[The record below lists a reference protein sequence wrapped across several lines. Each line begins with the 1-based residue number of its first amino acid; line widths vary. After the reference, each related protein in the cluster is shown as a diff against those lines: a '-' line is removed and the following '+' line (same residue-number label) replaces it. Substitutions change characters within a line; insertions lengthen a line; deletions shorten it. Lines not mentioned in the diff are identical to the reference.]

1 MPQLDPSVFPPQLF
15 WLILTFVPLYLILW
29 RVVLPRMS
37 GMLEARQHKIDNDLT
52 RAAALRDEAEAV
64 LAECEKTMADA
75 HAEAHAMLRQVEE
88 ETAAKAEEEVEKVNQ
103 RLAKETSDAEASIEK
118 AKQEAYENLKSV
130 VSELAASATEKVVGA
145 KLGEGKAAD
154 QAVEDAMK
162 EQR

>member
-1 MPQLDPSVFPPQLF
+1 MPQLDPSVFPTQLF
-15 WLILTFVPLYLILW
+15 WLVMTFVPLYLILW

-75 HAEAHAMLRQVEE
+75 QAEAHAMLRQVEE
-88 ETAAKAEEEVEKVNQ
+88 ETAAKTEAEVGRGNE
-103 RLAKETSDAEASIEK
+103 RLATETSDSESAICK
-118 AKQEAYENLKSV
+118 AKEEAYENLKSV
-130 VSELAASATEKVVGA
+130 VSELALTATEKVVGA
-145 KLGEGKAAD
+145 KLGED
-154 QAVEDAMK
+154 QADKAVAEAMK

>member
-1 MPQLDPSVFPPQLF
+1 MPQLDPSVFPTQIF
-15 WLILTFVPLYLILW
+15 WLVLTFVPLYLLLW

-64 LAECEKTMADA
+64 LAECEKTMAEA
-75 HAEAHAMLRQVEE
+75 QAEAHAMLRQVEE
-88 ETAAKAEEEVEKVNQ
+88 ETAAKTEAEVEKVNE
-103 RLAKETSDAEASIEK
+103 RLAKETAKAEASIEQ

-130 VSELAASATEKVVGA
+130 VSELAVSATEKVIGI
-145 KLGEGKAAD
+145 KLGGEDQAGKA
-154 QAVEDAMK
+154 VEAAMK

>member
-1 MPQLDPSVFPPQLF
+1 MPQLDPSVFPTQIF
-15 WLILTFVPLYLILW
+15 WLVLTFVPLYLILW

-75 HAEAHAMLRQVEE
+75 QAEAHAQLRQIEE
-88 ETAAKAEEEVEKVNQ
+88 EAAAKTDAEIEKVNARLAKDTAKAEAAIET
-103 RLAKETSDAEASIEK
+103 AKT
-118 AKQEAYENLKSV
+118 EAYENLKSV
-130 VSELAASATEKVVGA
+130 VSELALSAIEKVVGA
-145 KLGEGKAAD
+145 KLGEDQAGKAVD
-154 QAVEDAMK
+154 DAMK